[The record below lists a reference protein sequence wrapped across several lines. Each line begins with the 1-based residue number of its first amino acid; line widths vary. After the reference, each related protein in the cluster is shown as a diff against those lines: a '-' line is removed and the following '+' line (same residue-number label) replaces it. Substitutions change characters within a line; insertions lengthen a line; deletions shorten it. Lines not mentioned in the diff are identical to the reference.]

1 MTGEDSS
8 RHYSDLIFRP
18 CFCFCVCE
26 GGVVGIMGFYL
37 TSRQRQLPL
46 IKAQHVK
53 LKYSLKLMREGRAT
67 SEVFGLYVKKNNIFE
82 SIFKVYYEPGTLAQ
96 LSKVCFL
103 NYSYFMSFC

>member
-1 MTGEDSS
+1 MVEEKEKERERQRETEEEGMTGEDGN
-8 RHYSDLIFRP
+8 RHYSDLISRP

-46 IKAQHVK
+46 IKAQRVK

-67 SEVFGLYVKKNNIFE
+67 SEVFGLYVKKNKIFE
-82 SIFKVYYEPGTLAQ
+82 SIFKV
-96 LSKVCFL
+96 
-103 NYSYFMSFC
+103 